1 MICTQLCRLDRS
13 ERRAQPTLLNRAGT
27 VVKIPISII
36 SKSSYYHLLTKAE
49 IFGMMKGG
57 KGKARRL
64 CFLKRAGRRTKPQNT
79 GKERAAGR
87 EKYYGCDRCI

>member
-1 MICTQLCRLDRS
+1 MLFKMQIARRS
-13 ERRAQPTLLNRAGT
+13 SFIL
-27 VVKIPISII
+27 I

-57 KGKARRL
+57 KGKACRL